1 MKEIKELSGDELC
14 RLVVHGML
22 EKKAANIVVMDLR
35 KVNNSIT
42 DFFVICSGNTDTQI
56 DAIATSVDDEV
67 FKASKMN
74 PWHQEGRQNK
84 EWILLDYIDVVVHV
98 FRKDRRKFYDL
109 ESLWGDAEIS
119 QIAES
124 FEPENE
130 KQMLFI
136 V

>member
-1 MKEIKELSGDELC
+1 MKEIKELSGDDLC
-14 RLVVHGML
+14 RIVVHGML
-22 EKKAANIVVMDLR
+22 EKKAANIVVMDMR
-35 KVNNSIT
+35 KVKNAIT

-67 FKASKMN
+67 FKATKLN
-74 PWHQEGRQNK
+74 PWHQEGKQNK

-119 QIAES
+119 QIEES
-124 FEPENE
+124 MEPEPE
-130 KQMLFI
+130 KQIFFN
-136 V
+136 

>member
-1 MKEIKELSGDELC
+1 MKEIKELSGDDLC

-22 EKKAANIVVMDLR
+22 EKKAANIVVMDMR

-42 DFFVICSGNTDTQI
+42 DFFIICSGNTDTQI
-56 DAIATSVDDEV
+56 DAIANSVDEEV
-67 FKASKMN
+67 FKATKMN
-74 PWHQEGRQNK
+74 PWHQEGRQNR
-84 EWILLDYIDVVVHV
+84 EWILLDYIDVVVHI

-124 FEPENE
+124 IEPENE

>member
-1 MKEIKELSGDELC
+1 MKEIKELSGDDLC

-35 KVNNSIT
+35 KVKNSIT

-67 FKASKMN
+67 FKASKIN
-74 PWHQEGRQNK
+74 PWHQEGKQNK

-109 ESLWGDAEIS
+109 ESLWGDAELT
-119 QIAES
+119 QIEES
-124 FEPENE
+124 MEPEQE
-130 KQMLFI
+130 KQMMFN
-136 V
+136 

>member
-1 MKEIKELSGDELC
+1 MKEIKELSGDKLC

-22 EKKAANIVVMDLR
+22 EKKAANIVVMDMR
-35 KVNNSIT
+35 KVKNSIT

-56 DAIATSVDDEV
+56 DAIATSVDEEV
-67 FKASKMN
+67 FKASKIN
-74 PWHQEGRQNK
+74 PWHQEGKQNK

-109 ESLWGDAEIS
+109 ESLWGDAELT

-124 FEPENE
+124 MESEQE
-130 KQMLFI
+130 KQMMFI